1 MKSPTLWEGY
11 NMVTFNK
18 QTIDMLISCLI
29 ANWKRKEKK
38 EGIFSCNIPILSEK
52 NHQISTQKKVVT

>member
-1 MKSPTLWEGY
+1 
-11 NMVTFNK
+11 
-18 QTIDMLISCLI
+18 MLISCLI